1 MNANHLQTPQSLK
14 RSRTEE
20 EQEDDILETFR
31 RKSRLFDK
39 DSNSRCAQ
47 TFHLP
52 PTESRQMVNHSGQ
65 SRSVLRTV
73 IGASIKWGSG

>member
-1 MNANHLQTPQSLK
+1 MNADHLQTPQSLK

-20 EQEDDILETFR
+20 EQEDDILEAFR

-39 DSNSRCAQ
+39 DTHSRCAQ

-52 PTESRQMVNHSGQ
+52 PTESWRMANRSGQ
-65 SRSVLRTV
+65 ARSVLRTV
-73 IGASIKWGSG
+73 IDASIK